1 VNFGVP
7 QQVNGRTACGPDVRI
22 SSADGKGAGFTGHI
36 TAVDSLVDEA
46 TRNVQA
52 QATLPNPGGL
62 LRPGM
67 FVQAEV
73 TLGGSSAVFP
83 LPASAISYAPYGDS
97 VFVVTELRIPT
108 ARPIA
113 ASGSSS

>member
-1 VNFGVP
+1 MWAGMSAFHRP
-7 QQVNGRTACGPDVRI
+7 TVRGL
-22 SSADGKGAGFTGHI
+22 SFTGHI

-52 QATLPNPGGL
+52 QATLANPGGL

-73 TLGGSSAVFP
+73 TLGGRAPSSRCP
-83 LPASAISYAPYGDS
+83 RPQSAM
-97 VFVVTELRIPT
+97 RRT
-108 ARPIA
+108 ATR
-113 ASGSSS
+113 SSS